1 MAIDTDVSTGI
12 RAALAVRLK
21 REVSAIQ
28 IKDDL
33 RNDLGLD
40 SLDMIELL
48 FKIEEVFDLEIPNE
62 DLVQIATVGDVIAY
76 VERRLVAKAAA
87 PQKPPAQAPKP
98 VKAPKAARVSVRSP
112 AKAPKPAPAR
122 KAARASAA
130 PARKPSG
137 RRPAARS
144 KPAPKRAAA
153 KKKKK
158 R

>member
-1 MAIDTDVSTGI
+1 MAVDTDVSTGI

-87 PQKPPAQAPKP
+87 PQKPPAQASKPVQVPKP
-98 VKAPKAARVSVRSP
+98 VKTPKAAPV
-112 AKAPKPAPAR
+112 R
-122 KAARASAA
+122 KAARASTA
-130 PARKPSG
+130 PARKSSG
-137 RRPAARS
+137 RRPAARTR
-144 KPAPKRAAA
+144 PAPKRAAA

>member
-1 MAIDTDVSTGI
+1 MAVDTDVSTGI

-87 PQKPPAQAPKP
+87 PQKPPAQASKPVQVPKP
-98 VKAPKAARVSVRSP
+98 VKTPKAAPV
-112 AKAPKPAPAR
+112 R
-122 KAARASAA
+122 KAARASTA
-130 PARKPSG
+130 PARKSSG
-137 RRPAARS
+137 RRPSARTR
-144 KPAPKRAAA
+144 PAPKRAAA